1 MSEAKGNRL
10 VIFLSSGGFAAAW
23 QATSLAVSAQAMG
36 TQVWMVLGFAALE
49 AFLNDNFGAAGED
62 EAEFVKRQ
70 LATGAATPL
79 VMLQS
84 LQSLGG
90 KVVAC
95 DSTFHMVTDDTKKA
109 AQLDEV
115 LGLPSIW
122 SHARG
127 AQVVSF

>member
-1 MSEAKGNRL
+1 MSESNSKRL
-10 VIFLSSGGFAAAW
+10 VVFLSTGGFAAAW

-36 TQVWMVLGFAALE
+36 TDVWLVLGFSALE
-49 AFLNDNFGAAGED
+49 AFLNDTFGAAVDGEQG
-62 EAEFVKRQ
+62 FVKRQ
-70 LATGAATPL
+70 LETGAATPL

-95 DSTFHMVTDDTKKA
+95 DSTFNMVTEDAKKA
-109 AQLDEV
+109 ARLDEV
-115 LGLPSIW
+115 LGLPAIW
-122 SHARG
+122 AHGQG